1 MPGPVSMRSGERFP
15 DDQAELV
22 ISDEAIE
29 WIADNLTASEQDEF
43 LDDLTTL
50 FRRPWGKHPL
60 SNRSAADHLAGL
72 NTASTLSGDHRIV
85 FRSTVSAQGTGL
97 IEVIAIGPRTSN
109 RIYDA
114 VNALVASGKLDDS
127 ITQQIWDLLALLEDT
142 VDRYGLEPWDYLP
155 PVAAEGLVKAAVASG
170 VLPEDLARLMSADEI
185 TEAMAHGWD
194 ENTGQADPGGAL
206 GAALAR
212 VGGSADPEH
221 IFASRGEPRCGAQM
235 PRADRLCIRRR
246 GHPGAH
252 RSR

>member
-1 MPGPVSMRSGERFP
+1 MRSGEHFP

-127 ITQQIWDLLALLEDT
+127 ITQQIWDLLSLLEDT
-142 VDRYGLEPWDYLP
+142 VDRYGLESWDYFP
-155 PVAAEGLVKAAVASG
+155 PE
-170 VLPEDLARLMSADEI
+170 
-185 TEAMAHGWD
+185 
-194 ENTGQADPGGAL
+194 
-206 GAALAR
+206 
-212 VGGSADPEH
+212 ADPEH
-221 IFASRGEPRCGAQM
+221 VFSSRGEPRCGAQL
-235 PRADRLCIRRR
+235 PRAGRPCIRRR